1 MSCVCLQS
9 LRSLLASLL
18 PLAPLA
24 NLRLPPAVET
34 LNAHLASRAAAASG
48 MAFNAR
54 LALSLPPLPL
64 SLNLVEQ
71 ISATATATEQLR
83 AAVGFN
89 PAARGGTS
97 SLSLAVS
104 SLNINLAALLAQLL
118 PLLPL
123 LPAITRLSMTMS
135 MVASLRA
142 SMGIDLLAPGV
153 ALRINALLNLPGG
166 APAPAP
172 RLNMAAVARANAYA
186 SLSAAATAFGGPLN
200 LLPSLRLIA
209 SLRLPTLP
217 ASHLNLLALLAA
229 LLGLRA
235 NMLALGLNVSA
246 SANLT
251 ANLRLALQ
259 PLLALP
265 PLNLVTPPAYP
276 MTLPTLNA
284 SFMASA
290 NAIAALNLN
299 AALALRLPNL
309 APLTLMAALTANGGL
324 GRASACGS
332 SCPVGSRL

>member
-1 MSCVCLQS
+1 MSNGESNLGVAPNLGGLLAYAPCCIGLIFSIVVAAAEKQSRFLRFHAFQS
-9 LRSLLASLL
+9 L
-18 PLAPLA
+18 
-24 NLRLPPAVET
+24 
-34 LNAHLASRAAAASG
+34 
-48 MAFNAR
+48 
-54 LALSLPPLPL
+54 
-64 SLNLVEQ
+64 LVH
-71 ISATATATEQLR
+71 
-83 AAVGFN
+83 
-89 PAARGGTS
+89 
-97 SLSLAVS
+97 
-104 SLNINLAALLAQLL
+104 AALFV
-118 PLLPL
+118 
-123 LPAITRLSMTMS
+123 IS
-135 MVASLRA
+135 
-142 SMGIDLLAPGV
+142 I
-153 ALRINALLNLPGG
+153 GG
-166 APAPAP
+166 
-172 RLNMAAVARANAYA
+172 LVARANAYA
-186 SLSAAATAFGGPLN
+186 SLSAAATAFGGPMN

-235 NMLALGLNVSA
+235 NLTALGLNVSA

-276 MTLPTLNA
+276 MALPTLNA

-290 NAIAALNLN
+290 NAIASLNLN

>member
-135 MVASLRA
+135 MVASC
-142 SMGIDLLAPGV
+142 
-153 ALRINALLNLPGG
+153 
-166 APAPAP
+166 APAW
-172 RLNMAAVARANAYA
+172 
-186 SLSAAATAFGGPLN
+186 G
-200 LLPSLRLIA
+200 
-209 SLRLPTLP
+209 
-217 ASHLNLLALLAA
+217 
-229 LLGLRA
+229 
-235 NMLALGLNVSA
+235 
-246 SANLT
+246 
-251 ANLRLALQ
+251 
-259 PLLALP
+259 
-265 PLNLVTPPAYP
+265 
-276 MTLPTLNA
+276 
-284 SFMASA
+284 
-290 NAIAALNLN
+290 
-299 AALALRLPNL
+299 
-309 APLTLMAALTANGGL
+309 
-324 GRASACGS
+324 
-332 SCPVGSRL
+332 